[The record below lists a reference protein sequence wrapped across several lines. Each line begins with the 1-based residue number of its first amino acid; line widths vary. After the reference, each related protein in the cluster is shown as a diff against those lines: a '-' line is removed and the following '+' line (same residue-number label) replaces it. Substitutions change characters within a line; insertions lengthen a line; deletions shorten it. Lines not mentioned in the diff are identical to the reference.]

1 MITNVASVT
10 IFNGRPDKK
19 TRRKVYIPT
28 VINDASYVEGKGSKV
43 ANNGVWS
50 DDVQY
55 KIRVPLSAVIQDNRK
70 YMQDLNYAKLD
81 DEEAIKFWT
90 IQKGDFI
97 VRREYNGDS
106 SLLYEDQ
113 ISAYANEQSLDL
125 IHVTEYA
132 DDTDG
137 GSIYTRHWRIGGK

>member
-70 YMQDLNYAKLD
+70 YMQDLNYA
-81 DEEAIKFWT
+81 
-90 IQKGDFI
+90 
-97 VRREYNGDS
+97 
-106 SLLYEDQ
+106 
-113 ISAYANEQSLDL
+113 
-125 IHVTEYA
+125 
-132 DDTDG
+132 
-137 GSIYTRHWRIGGK
+137 